1 MQKKEKHISVK
12 NVNKE
17 DFASIP
23 VFLNILYQ
31 TI

>member
-1 MQKKEKHISVK
+1 MQKKEKHIHAK

-23 VFLNILYQ
+23 VFLNILF
-31 TI
+31 